1 MVNPRSRKG
10 AEDHLSVTTKYSGK
24 CSNNVSDWGFPHM
37 AIPRVQG
44 FVFALAAITC
54 LLISSPSFADSQVR
68 IVRLSDVEGGVQI
81 NRGLHGYEKAFLN
94 LPITQGNQV
103 RTQSDGRAQIEFEDG
118 SALRMAPDTAAEFP
132 QLSLA
137 DSGTRVSNV
146 NLKSGTAYVDFKNT
160 KNDQLT
166 LTFGREKIVLTRPAH
181 LRIELSDKNA
191 AVSVMSGEADVED
204 GSGTVVQVSK
214 NRTAFFDLAGNEAG
228 KIAKDIEPAPYDAW
242 DKQQDQYQQRYS
254 SNSVVASSSSY
265 AYGLTDLSYYGN
277 YFNMP
282 GYGLM
287 WQPYFAGAGWD
298 PFMDGAWAFY
308 PGMGY
313 GWVSAYPWGWT
324 PYHSGNWAF
333 IPGRG
338 WAWQPGG
345 TWMAVNTRPRL
356 LNAPANFSAPK
367 PPATGGQS
375 LVLVNRGPS
384 PTFAGRSTSK
394 LIIQNNSAGLGIPR
408 GGLNDLSRVSGRVT
422 TQGMVTARIHSAPV
436 QMAPMRTMGSESLS
450 SGSGSGSRGASPSSR
465 SLPSAGPGNARPM
478 NSGGSGMHPA
488 PAGRGP
494 SKN

>member
-1 MVNPRSRKG
+1 MS
-10 AEDHLSVTTKYSGK
+10 
-24 CSNNVSDWGFPHM
+24 
-37 AIPRVQG
+37 RVQG
-44 FVFALAAITC
+44 FVFALAAMIC
-54 LLISSPSFADSQVR
+54 LLITVPSFGDSQVR

-81 NRGLHGYEKAFLN
+81 NRNLHGYEKAFLN

-118 SALRMAPDTAAEFP
+118 SALRVAPNTTVEFS

-137 DSGTRVSNV
+137 DSGTRISDV

-166 LTFGREKIVLTRPAH
+166 LIFGHEKIVLNRPVH
-181 LRIELSDKNA
+181 LRVELSDENA
-191 AVSVMSGEADVED
+191 AVSVFSGEADVEAA
-204 GSGTVVQVSK
+204 SGTVQLSK
-214 NRTAFFDLAGNEAG
+214 NRTAIFDLAGNEAG
-228 KIAKDIEPAPYDAW
+228 KVAKDVKPAPYDAW
-242 DKQQDQYQQRYS
+242 DKQQDQYQQRYGS
-254 SNSVVASSSSY
+254 GSPVASLSAYS
-265 AYGLTDLSYYGN
+265 YGLSDLGYYGN

-308 PGMGY
+308 PGLGY

-324 PYHSGNWAF
+324 PYHSGNWTF

-345 TWMAVNTRPRL
+345 SWIAVNTRPRV
-356 LNAPANFSAPK
+356 LNAPASFVSPTS
-367 PPATGGQS
+367 PATGGQS
-375 LVLVNRGPS
+375 LVLVNHGPS
-384 PTFAGRSTSK
+384 PGFAGRSSSK

-408 GGLNDLSRVSGRVT
+408 GGLNDLGRVSDRVS
-422 TQGMVTARIHSAPV
+422 TQGMVTARIHTAPV
-436 QMAPMRTMGSESLS
+436 QMTPMTTEGLGSS
-450 SGSGSGSRGASPSSR
+450 SSSSGSGSRGASSSPPL
-465 SLPSAGPGNARPM
+465 SSAGRGNAAPM
-478 NSGGSGMHPA
+478 NSAAGMHSA
-488 PAGRGP
+488 PAARGP